1 MMKVR
6 ALLLALGVLT
16 VFVSSTAA
24 AFEDALDRAL
34 SLAAEHRY
42 EESRRVLAPLL
53 AREPGSPQGL
63 LLHGILHVY
72 EGNGDEALTIFQKLA
87 LEHPDMFEPYNNMAV
102 LYVERGEFE
111 VARGILLAVLE
122 RQPQA
127 VGYHNLGDIYVQLAR
142 RAYARGRELG
152 FVETTGRVEQR
163 SSDAA
168 AVPESASD
176 TGSGTYAHCV
186 AAGGFRDERVVEEAQ
201 RWLRSRGAETVG
213 VSRDLFETIE
223 DYRVYIAPLK
233 NRKSAAG
240 KMREL
245 RGRGIRDVAVILS
258 GSLKNAVSLGIYAS
272 KSRAAKRAA
281 RIEKLGYSVL
291 AAANTKTV
299 DHIATIDARMS
310 GAHDA
315 LRAAWTTRFP
325 NHPIQRVQCG

>member
-1 MMKVR
+1 MTKVR
-6 ALLLALGVLT
+6 ALLLALGVLS

-34 SLAAEHRY
+34 SLAAEQRY

-102 LYVERGEFE
+102 LYVERGELE

-152 FVETTGRVEQR
+152 FVETTDRVEER
-163 SSDAA
+163 GSEAA
-168 AVPESASD
+168 ASPGSASD

-186 AAGGFRDERVVEEAQ
+186 AAGEFRDERVVEEAQ
-201 RWLRSRGAETVG
+201 RWLWSRGAETVG
-213 VSRDLFETIE
+213 VSRDLLETIE
-223 DYRVYIAPLK
+223 DYRVYMPPFK
-233 NRKSAAG
+233 NRRSAAG

-258 GSLKNAVSLGIYAS
+258 GSLENAVSLGIYAS
-272 KSRAAKRAA
+272 KARAARRAA
-281 RIEKLGYSVL
+281 RIETLGYSVL
-291 AAANTKTV
+291 AAANRKTV
-299 DHIATIDARMS
+299 DRIATIEARMS

-315 LRAAWTTRFP
+315 LRAAWTARFP
-325 NHPIQRVQCG
+325 DHPIQPVQCG